1 MSTNSLLLLC
11 CTGLTRA
18 DPLYSLQS
26 RNRTI
31 LCHKKSYYPNR
42 IFLSFFFLI
51 GFIPNVPLLMGKSV
65 RKEIFIK

>member
-42 IFLSFFFLI
+42 ILLSFFFFDWLHPERPI
-51 GFIPNVPLLMGKSV
+51 TDG
-65 RKEIFIK
+65 EICSERDI